1 MAETNI
7 PSELRVARYAEARLK
22 EIEAL
27 TQVLG
32 KHEMNLNTIHYFA
45 YMGIFIVQ
53 RFYLAT

>member
-27 TQVLG
+27 TQGLG
-32 KHEMNLNTIHYFA
+32 KHEMNLNTIY
-45 YMGIFIVQ
+45 Y
-53 RFYLAT
+53 

>member
-1 MAETNI
+1 MSEINI

-32 KHEMNLNTIHYFA
+32 KHEKFNYVLLTIA
-45 YMGIFIVQ
+45 LKSVGNE
-53 RFYLAT
+53 L